1 MRVIYVSYS
10 PSYRFTVYIVIP
22 MHPEG
27 VPSDSA
33 IQEMLY
39 WQHHTMQM
47 MYSRIAHAI
56 YASGLMNLFPTVFI
70 CLSLRHG
77 QSTSF
82 LMFQDWNAIQLNT
95 SCFSVWVKRRPL
107 KTFHLTLPPL
117 PGAPKRLN
125 CENLED
131 T

>member
-1 MRVIYVSYS
+1 MHVIYVSYS

-56 YASGLMNLFPTVFI
+56 YASGLMNLFSNAF
-70 CLSLRHG
+70 
-77 QSTSF
+77 SF
-82 LMFQDWNAIQLNT
+82 ACHMDNQHP
-95 SCFSVWVKRRPL
+95 S
-107 KTFHLTLPPL
+107 
-117 PGAPKRLN
+117 
-125 CENLED
+125 
-131 T
+131 